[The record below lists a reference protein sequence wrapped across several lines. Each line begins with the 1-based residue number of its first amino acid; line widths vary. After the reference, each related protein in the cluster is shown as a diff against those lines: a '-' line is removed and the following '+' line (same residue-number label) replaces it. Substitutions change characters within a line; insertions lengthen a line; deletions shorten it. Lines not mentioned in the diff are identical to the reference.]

1 MRQSIRQAGNR
12 QIVTS
17 HKVSRVLPYE
27 REQVFDLVADVER
40 YPDFLP
46 WWVAVRVSQRDG
58 EVYYTDQV
66 VRVGLVRERFS
77 SKTVLRRPE
86 RIDVTSTDRPFHHFS
101 LVWTFAPTLE
111 GNCRVA
117 LAVDLEFHSRLFHEL
132 FGRVLPHTLSG
143 IISAFETR
151 ARRVYGPLARKAAV
165 AQSGAPNR

>member
-66 VRVGLVRERFS
+66 VRFGLIRERFS
-77 SKTVLRRPE
+77 SKPVLGARNGSISPQP
-86 RIDVTSTDRPFHHFS
+86 TDRS
-101 LVWTFAPTLE
+101 A
-111 GNCRVA
+111 
-117 LAVDLEFHSRLFHEL
+117 
-132 FGRVLPHTLSG
+132 
-143 IISAFETR
+143 ISAWSGPSTR
-151 ARRVYGPLARKAAV
+151 PMKATV
-165 AQSGAPNR
+165 GSP